1 METVLSIIATLS
13 LVAFVVGMF
22 SPKIVKCSSRGKAA
36 LIFIGIFFVSALIAG
51 A

>member
-22 SPKIVKCSSRGKAA
+22 SPKIVKCSSRGKV
-36 LIFIGIFFVSALIAG
+36 GISRKSMCLSIYLG
-51 A
+51 